1 MESGDPEILLP
12 MSSINNYDIGRQLG
26 KGGFAVVY
34 HGRYRHSSKS
44 TISSNNIAI
53 KFINKKLT
61 KEKEMISRVQ
71 NEIKIHSS
79 LSHPSIVK
87 LFHSFED
94 ENFVYLILE
103 LCPHGTL
110 FHYLKQRGPLN
121 EQLTAKY
128 CYQILSALEYL
139 QQSHGIIHRDMK
151 LSNLLLD
158 ENYNLKLCDFGLAVQ
173 LEHPDEEHF
182 TICGTPNYI
191 APEIA
196 SQQSHGFP
204 ADIWSLGC
212 LCYSMLTGGTLPFAH
227 QGGVQETLKKIVA
240 GEYAIPSH
248 LQISQSALS
257 FLGMILHV
265 VRFLLPSLPPTPL
278 LSRLH

>member
-1 MESGDPEILLP
+1 MENGDSEIFKDLP
-12 MSSINNYDIGRQLG
+12 TSPSTIHDYDIGRQLG

-34 HGRYRHSSKS
+34 QGRSRIFSKHKK
-44 TISSNNIAI
+44 NIAI
-53 KFINKKLT
+53 KFINKQLT
-61 KEKEMISRVQ
+61 KEKEMLTRVK
-71 NEIKIHSS
+71 NEMKIHSL

-94 ENFVYLILE
+94 ETYFYLILE

-110 FHYLKQRGPLN
+110 FHYLKQMGPLN

-128 CYQILSALEYL
+128 CYQILCALEYL
-139 QQSHGIIHRDMK
+139 QQTHGIIHRDMK

-227 QGGVQETLKKIVA
+227 KGGVQETLKKIVA

-248 LQISQSALS
+248 IQISQSALS

-265 VRFLLPSLPPTPL
+265 VRFLHL
-278 LSRLH
+278 LLFVLIQ

>member
-1 MESGDPEILLP
+1 MESGVGGSGHGALP
-12 MSSINNYDIGRQLG
+12 ISSINNYDIGRQLG

-34 HGRYRHSSKS
+34 QGRYRLSS
-44 TISSNNIAI
+44 SSDFLTKNIAI

-94 ENFVYLILE
+94 ENYVYLILE

-110 FHYLKQRGPLN
+110 FHYLKQRGPLS
-121 EQLTAKY
+121 ESLTAKY
-128 CYQILSALEYL
+128 CFQILSALEYL
-139 QQSHGIIHRDMK
+139 QQSQHGVIHRDMK

-227 QGGVQETLKKIVA
+227 KGGVQETLKRIVA

-248 LQISQSALS
+248 IQISQSALS

-265 VRFLLPSLPPTPL
+265 VRLLPPL
-278 LSRLH
+278 VPLSPI